1 MRFSLAESM
10 GEPTHY
16 GPVAQA
22 AEAAGFSSMVV
33 PDSLCYPKESDSRYP
48 YTPDG
53 DRKFLEGKPFIEP
66 FVLIPSLAAQT
77 QTIRFDTFVLKLPV
91 REPVWVAKQAMSI
104 AVLSQNRLGLGVGL
118 SPWPEDF
125 EVTGTSWKTR
135 GARCDEMIEIIR
147 GLSTGEYF
155 AYQGRQY
162 RFPSIQMTP
171 APTRPIPILV
181 GGHAEKALRRAAR
194 LGDGWMHA
202 GGDLGALKEMIDRLQ
217 VLRREYGRD
226 KEDFEIH
233 AISLDPSAL
242 KTSSS
247 DGIRQLEEL
256 GVTNTIV
263 SFHNPYAKKARTIE
277 QKVDEIREYGEKVIG
292 SS

>member
-10 GEPTHY
+10 GDPSHY

-33 PDSLCYPKESDSRYP
+33 PDSLCYPKESDSQYP

-53 DRKFLEGKPFIEP
+53 DRAFLEGKPFIEP

-77 QTIRFDTFVLKLPV
+77 KTIRFDTFVLKLPV
-91 REPVWVAKQAMSI
+91 RDPILVAKQAMSI
-104 AVLSQNRLGLGVGL
+104 AVLSDNRLGLGVGL

-147 GLSTGEYF
+147 GLSAGDYF
-155 AYQGRQY
+155 DYQGEGYQ
-162 RFPSIQMTP
+162 FPSIQMTP

-181 GGHAEKALRRAAR
+181 GGHAERALRRAAR
-194 LGDGWMHA
+194 LGNGWMHA
-202 GGDLGALKEMIDRLQ
+202 GGDPSALGEMIERLR
-217 VLRREYGRD
+217 VLRREYG
-226 KEDFEIH
+226 
-233 AISLDPSAL
+233 
-242 KTSSS
+242 
-247 DGIRQLEEL
+247 
-256 GVTNTIV
+256 
-263 SFHNPYAKKARTIE
+263 
-277 QKVDEIREYGEKVIG
+277 
-292 SS
+292 

>member
-10 GEPTHY
+10 GDPNHY
-16 GPVAQA
+16 GSVAQA

-33 PDSLCYPKESDSRYP
+33 PDSLCYPEESESQYP

-77 QTIRFDTFVLKLPV
+77 QKIRFDTFVLKLPV

-147 GLSTGEYF
+147 GLSTGDYF
-155 AYQGRQY
+155 AYEGKQY

-202 GGDLGALKEMIDRLQ
+202 GGDRGALKDMIERLQ
-217 VLRREYGRD
+217 ALRREYGRHQ
-226 KEDFEIH
+226 EDFEIH
-233 AISLDPSAL
+233 AISLDPDAL

-247 DGIRQLEEL
+247 DGISQLEEI

-263 SFHNPYAKKARTIE
+263 SFHNPYAKKPRTIE
-277 QKVDEIREYGEKVIG
+277 QKVDEIREYGEKVIRL
-292 SS
+292 S